1 VLQTKQLVRLSQQ
14 ELMDCSWGEGNNACD
29 GGEDFRAYQWI
40 MKHGLAS
47 EEDYG
52 PYLAVVSIEYLPV
65 HCFYLSIVFTCPL
78 FLPVHCFYLSI
89 VFTWPLFLP

>member
-1 VLQTKQLVRLSQQ
+1 MQRDHYQVKLRTLDIQPVVVCDDNDTLQTKQLVRLSQQ

-47 EEDYG
+47 EDDYG
-52 PYLAVVSIEYLPV
+52 PYLGAVRI
-65 HCFYLSIVFTCPL
+65 HRLSMHIL
-78 FLPVHCFYLSI
+78 
-89 VFTWPLFLP
+89 